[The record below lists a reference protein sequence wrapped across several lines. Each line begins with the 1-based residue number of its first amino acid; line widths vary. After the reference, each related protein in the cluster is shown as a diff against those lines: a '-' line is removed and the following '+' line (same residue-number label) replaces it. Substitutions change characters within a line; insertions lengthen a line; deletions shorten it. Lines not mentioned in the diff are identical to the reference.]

1 VAVADVYRALWRHKW
16 FIAILTAGLAA
27 AVWFLTSRQQPIYQ
41 ASTLIRVQQQIEP
54 GNTGE
59 TLRALEAGER
69 LAETYAKAATTDTI
83 AQQIYADLDQRV
95 PVEEIA
101 GEISAEPVR
110 DLDLLWIRV
119 RSPIPARA
127 QLIANAAPA
136 ALQDF
141 IEETATQRDQVIVYE
156 QAGLPREPASPNLT
170 LNIAIAVL
178 LGLLFNGALALVI
191 EAVSDR
197 ITNVD
202 ELERLAGKP
211 ILAVVPNLQFAQRP
225 REEIEPPLATP
236 ARRARGAA
244 GG

>member
-41 ASTLIRVQQQIEP
+41 ASTLIRVQQQVQAGE
-54 GNTGE
+54 TGE

-69 LAETYAKAATTDTI
+69 LAETYAKIASTDTI
-83 AQQIYADLDQRV
+83 AQQIYVDVNQQV
-95 PVEEIA
+95 PVREIA

-127 QLIANAAPA
+127 QLIANAAPS

-141 IEETATQRDQVIVYE
+141 IEETATQRDQVIVVE
-156 QAGLPREPASPNLT
+156 QAGLPTKPVAPNLT

-202 ELERLAGKP
+202 ELERLTGKP
-211 ILAVVPNLQFAQRP
+211 ILAVVPNLQFSQRP
-225 REEIEPPLATP
+225 REEVGPPLARP
-236 ARRARGAA
+236 AQRARGAT

>member
-16 FIAILTAGLAA
+16 FIAILTAGLAT

-41 ASTLIRVQQQIEP
+41 ASTLIRVQQQVQAGE
-54 GNTGE
+54 TGE

-69 LAETYAKAATTDTI
+69 LAETYAKIASTDTI
-83 AQQIYADLDQRV
+83 AQQVYTDLDQQV
-95 PVEEIA
+95 PLSEIA
-101 GEISAEPVR
+101 GDISAEPVR

-127 QLIANAAPA
+127 QLVANAAPS

-141 IEETATQRDQVIVYE
+141 IEETATQRDQVIVVE
-156 QAGLPREPASPNLT
+156 QAGLPSRPVSPNLT

-197 ITNVD
+197 FTNVD
-202 ELERLAGKP
+202 ELERLTGKP
-211 ILAVVPNLQFAQRP
+211 ILAVVPNLQFTRRP
-225 REEIEPPLATP
+225 EREMEQPLQAP
-236 ARRARGAA
+236 QRRARGAA
-244 GG
+244 RG